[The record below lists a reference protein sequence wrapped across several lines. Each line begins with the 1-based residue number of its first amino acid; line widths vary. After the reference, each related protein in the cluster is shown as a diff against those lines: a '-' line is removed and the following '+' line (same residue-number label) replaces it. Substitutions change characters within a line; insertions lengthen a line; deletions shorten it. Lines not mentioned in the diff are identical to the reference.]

1 MNRRSALVVLAA
13 VVAGIVGVVLMGVQ
27 SSPLHRK
34 TTLGLDLQ
42 GGLEVT
48 LKAVPPKGK
57 TLTSSDL
64 NRSVTI
70 IRDRIDKLGVS
81 EPNVTKQGKD
91 QIAIQLPGVKNPEA
105 AAKVIG
111 STAQLGMYDLEVDL
125 VPPSIDLN
133 RQPVATSS
141 LYSLLAG
148 QQALVKDSTDAWYLF
163 DRAKRLRAGPTQ
175 TMAELLQSNIV
186 RQNLH
191 RSSPARTTQAVGGR
205 LPNGWKVFGVPAREI
220 VISCPATTFCPG
232 VSTAVAPRY
241 YYLFKHQPPAIPEM
255 TGSDLNLSGT
265 RQDFDTQSNQPIVLL
280 SFTGH
285 GKKKFEQI
293 TRAEAQR
300 GKLLTN
306 TIGNGQQIFQHF
318 AIVLDN
324 EIKSWP
330 QIDWTQYPDGISGS
344 GGAQITGNFSIGEA
358 KNLALVLQT
367 GALPVNFVTLDQ
379 TAISATLGKDSLNQ
393 AKRAALVGLLVVALF
408 LLLFYRVLGFVAV
421 LGLAVYAAFLY
432 AAILLF
438 HVTLTL
444 PGFAGLVLTLGVAA
458 DANVVIFERV
468 KEEARAGRSMRAA
481 IAKGYQRGFHTIV
494 DANVVTA
501 ITAFVLFAVATAS
514 VKGFAL
520 MLLIGTAISM
530 LTAVV
535 FTRALL
541 TLVAGFS
548 WIDNLALMG
557 ARGRGIG
564 NWLKVDFIGKR
575 RLWFAI
581 SGAVVAISL
590 GALLFKGLNLGI
602 DFKGGTQLAFKTP
615 APVALSKVRAD
626 AARIGQADA
635 VIQGRGTQT
644 GTESYRSFQV
654 RTKTL
659 TESQTI
665 ALQQS
670 LERTVN
676 AQAFGAK
683 SVSASFGKQIANNAV
698 FAIIVSLLLISL
710 YVSVRFQWKFAIP
723 VLVALAHDVAITVGI
738 YALVG
743 REVTTSTVAAVL
755 TVLGYSI
762 YDTIIIFDRIREN
775 IPLMR
780 RASFR
785 VLTNVSLWETIP
797 RSLATTF
804 ITLLPITSLLIYG
817 GATLKDF
824 AFALFIGIASGA
836 YSSIFVAAPLVAVL
850 KEREPEY
857 ARRTDDESAV
867 AGSVGGRVERT
878 PEPASAPRV
887 APEPATAGPALSG
900 APSANAA
907 KRERRRQRRST
918 RPHGRNR

>member
-13 VVAGIVGVVLMGVQ
+13 VVAGIVGVVLMGVS
-27 SSPLHRK
+27 SSPLHKK

-57 TLTSSDL
+57 TLTSTDL
-64 NRSVTI
+64 DRSVSI
-70 IRDRIDKLGVS
+70 IRNRIDKLGVS

-111 STAQLGMYDLEVDL
+111 STAQLGMYDLEVNL
-125 VPPSIDLN
+125 APPSIASGS
-133 RQPVATSS
+133 QPVATAS

-148 QQALVKDSTDAWYLF
+148 QQALVKGEDSDAWYLF
-163 DRAKRLRAGPTQ
+163 DKAKRLRAGPTQ
-175 TMAELLQSNIV
+175 SKQELLQAKV
-186 RQNLH
+186 LEPFGGTP
-191 RSSPARTTQAVGGR
+191 PAS
-205 LPNGWKVFGVPAREI
+205 WKVFAVPPKTV
-220 VISCPATTFCPG
+220 VISCAPGTICPG
-232 VSTAVAPRY
+232 VSTATGVADRTA
-241 YYLFKHQPPAIPEM
+241 YYLFKHDPPNVPEM
-255 TGSDLNLSGT
+255 TGNDLNLSGT
-265 RQDFDTQSNQPIVLL
+265 RQDFDTQGSNQPIVLL

-285 GKKKFEQI
+285 GKKKFAEI
-293 TRAEAQR
+293 TRREAVR

-306 TIGNGQQIFQHF
+306 TIGNGQNIFQHF

-344 GGAQITGNFSIGEA
+344 GGAQITGNFTIGEA
-358 KNLALVLQT
+358 KSLALVLQT

-379 TAISATLGKDSLNQ
+379 TAISATLGKDSLTQ

-481 IAKGYQRGFHTIV
+481 IAKGYQRGFHTII

-541 TLVAGFS
+541 TLVAEFS

-564 NWLKVDFIGKR
+564 SWLKVDFIGKR

-581 SGAVVAISL
+581 SGTIVAISL

-602 DFKGGTQLAFKTP
+602 DFKGGTQLSFKTT
-615 APVALSKVRAD
+615 APVALSRVRAD

-635 VIQGRGTQT
+635 VIQGRGKLTR
-644 GTESYRSFQV
+644 TESYQSFQV

-659 TESQTI
+659 TESQTT

-683 SVSASFGKQIANNAV
+683 SVSASFGKQIANNAI
-698 FAIIVSLLLISL
+698 FAIIVSLLLISI

-723 VLVALAHDVAITVGI
+723 VMVALAHDVAITVGV

-857 ARRTDDESAV
+857 ARRVDDVSAIE
-867 AGSVGGRVERT
+867 GSVGGRVDERSA
-878 PEPASAPRV
+878 EPASTPRLS
-887 APEPATAGPALSG
+887 PEPATAGPLVPGVSG
-900 APSANAA
+900 GDAA

>member
-1 MNRRSALVVLAA
+1 MNRRNAVVVLLA

-57 TLTSSDL
+57 TLTASDL
-64 NRSVTI
+64 DRSVSI
-70 IRDRIDKLGVS
+70 IRNRIDKLGVS

-125 VPPSIDLN
+125 APPSVDLN

-141 LYSLLAG
+141 VYRLLAG
-148 QQALVKDSTDAWYLF
+148 QQALVKGEDSDAWYLF
-163 DRAKRLRAGPTQ
+163 DNARRLVAGPTQ
-175 TMAELLQSNIV
+175 TREELLKAKVLQ
-186 RQNLH
+186 
-191 RSSPARTTQAVGGR
+191 PFGGKP
-205 LPNGWKVFGVPAREI
+205 LAGWKVFAVPPKTI
-220 VISCPATTFCPG
+220 VISCPATTLCPG
-232 VSTAVAPRY
+232 VNAATVPRY
-241 YYLFKHQPPAIPEM
+241 FYLFKHEPPTIPEM

-265 RQDFDTQSNQPIVLL
+265 RQDFDTQSNLPIVLL
-280 SFTGH
+280 SFTGQG
-285 GKKKFEQI
+285 GKKFAAI

-306 TIGNGQQIFQHF
+306 TIGNGTQIFQHF
-318 AIVLDN
+318 AIVLDD

-344 GGAQITGNFSIGEA
+344 GGAQITGNFSVGEA

-379 TAISATLGKDSLNQ
+379 TAISATLGKDSLKQ

-408 LLLFYRVLGFVAV
+408 LLLFYRVLGLVAV

-481 IAKGYQRGFHTIV
+481 IAKGYQRGFHTII

-530 LTAVV
+530 LTAVL

-541 TLVAGFS
+541 TLVAEFS
-548 WIDNLALMG
+548 WIDNLTLMG

-581 SGAVVAISL
+581 SGTIVAISL

-602 DFKGGTQLAFKTP
+602 DFKGGSQLSFKTP
-615 APVALSKVRAD
+615 APVSLTKVRTD
-626 AARIGQADA
+626 ARGIGQGDA
-635 VIQGRGTQT
+635 VIQGRGKLT
-644 GTESYRSFQV
+644 GSDSYQSFQV

-659 TESQTI
+659 TESQTT

-670 LERTVN
+670 LERTVA

-683 SVSASFGKQIANNAV
+683 SVSASFGKQIANNAI

-723 VLVALAHDVAITVGI
+723 VMVALAHDVAITVGI

-785 VLTNVSLWETIP
+785 TLTNVSLWETIP

-824 AFALFIGIASGA
+824 AFALLIGIASGA

-857 ARRTDDESAV
+857 ARRTDDASALE
-867 AGSVGGRVERT
+867 GSVGGMTEQR
-878 PEPASAPRV
+878 PSAPRL
-887 APEPATAGPALSG
+887 APEAATAGPAVPGIS
-900 APSANAA
+900 SEEAA

>member
-1 MNRRSALVVLAA
+1 MSRRSALVVLAA
-13 VVAGIVGVVLMGVQ
+13 VLAGIVGVVLMGVQ
-27 SSPLHRK
+27 SSPLHKK

-48 LKAVPPKGK
+48 LQAVPPKGK

-64 NRSVTI
+64 DRSVAI

-111 STAQLGMYDLEVDL
+111 STAQLGMYDLEKNL
-125 VPPSIDLN
+125 MPPSIDASRN
-133 RQPVATSS
+133 PVATTS

-148 QQALVKDSTDAWYLF
+148 RQSLVKGSDSDAWYLF
-163 DRAKRLRAGPTQ
+163 DRAKRLVAGPTQ
-175 TMAELLQSNIV
+175 TRKELLQAKV
-186 RQNLH
+186 LQ
-191 RSSPARTTQAVGGR
+191 PFGGKP
-205 LPNGWKVFGVPAREI
+205 LAGWKVFAVPPKQI
-220 VISCPATTFCPG
+220 VISCPATSLCPG
-232 VSTAVAPRY
+232 VSSASIAPRY
-241 YYLFKHQPPAIPEM
+241 YYLFRHEPPAVPEM

-265 RQDFDTQSNQPIVLL
+265 RQDFDTQTNQPIVLL
-280 SFTGH
+280 SFTGP
-285 GKKKFEQI
+285 GKKKFEDI
-293 TRAEAQR
+293 TRSVAQR

-330 QIDWTQYPDGISGS
+330 QIDWTQYPDGIQGS
-344 GGAQITGNFSIGEA
+344 NGAQISGNFTVGEA
-358 KNLALVLQT
+358 KDLALVLQT
-367 GALPVNFVTLDQ
+367 GALPVNFVTLSQ
-379 TAISATLGKDSLNQ
+379 TAISATLGKDSLAQ
-393 AKRAALVGLLVVALF
+393 AKKAALVGLLVVALF
-408 LLLFYRVLGFVAV
+408 LLLFYRVLGLVAV
-421 LGLAVYAAFLY
+421 LGLVVYAAFLY

-481 IAKGYQRGFHTIV
+481 IAKGYQKGFHTII

-501 ITAFVLFAVATAS
+501 ITAFVLFAFATAS

-557 ARGRGIG
+557 ARGGGIRS
-564 NWLKVDFIGKR
+564 WLKVDFIGKR
-575 RLWFAI
+575 RIWFAI
-581 SGAVVAISL
+581 SGAIVAISI

-602 DFKGGTQLAFKTP
+602 DFKGGTQISFQTP
-615 APVALSKVRAD
+615 APVSLSKVRIVS
-626 AARIGQADA
+626 ARIGRADA
-635 VIQGRGTQT
+635 VIQGRGRQT
-644 GTESYRSFQV
+644 GTESYQNFQI

-659 TESQTI
+659 TDAQTV
-665 ALQQS
+665 ALKTS

-676 AQAFGAK
+676 AEAFGAK
-683 SVSASFGKQIANNAV
+683 SVSASFGRQIAVGALWSI
-698 FAIIVSLLLISL
+698 AISLLLISL

-723 VLVALAHDVAITVGI
+723 VMVALAHDVVITVGI

-804 ITLLPITSLLIYG
+804 ITLLPILSLLVYG

-824 AFALFIGIASGA
+824 AFALMIGIASGA

-857 ARRTDDESAV
+857 ARRSDDSSAV
-867 AGSVGGRVERT
+867 GGSVGGLVEERAA
-878 PEPASAPRV
+878 EPASAPV
-887 APEPATAGPALSG
+887 PLAVPEPAAV
-900 APSANAA
+900 PSMSSSDAA
-907 KRERRRQRRST
+907 KRERRRQRRSA

>member
-1 MNRRSALVVLAA
+1 MNRRNALVVLLA
-13 VVAGIVGVVLMGVQ
+13 VVAGVVGVVLMGVQ

-57 TLTSSDL
+57 TLTASDL
-64 NRSVTI
+64 DRSVSI

-125 VPPSIDLN
+125 APPSIDLN

-141 LYSLLAG
+141 LYALLAG
-148 QQALVKDSTDAWYLF
+148 QQALVKGEDSDAWYLF
-163 DRAKRLRAGPTQ
+163 DKAKRLEAGPTQ
-175 TMAELLQSNIV
+175 SKAELLQ
-186 RQNLH
+186 
-191 RSSPARTTQAVGGR
+191 ARVLQPFGGKP
-205 LPNGWKVFGVPAREI
+205 LAGWKVFAVPPKEI
-220 VISCPATTFCPG
+220 VISCPATTLCPG
-232 VSTAVAPRY
+232 VSTATAPRY
-241 YYLFKHQPPAIPEM
+241 FYLFKHAPPAIPEM

-265 RQDFDTQSNQPIVLL
+265 RQDFDTQSNSPIVLL
-280 SFTGH
+280 SFSGH
-285 GKKKFEQI
+285 GAKKFAAI

-344 GGAQITGNFSIGEA
+344 GGAQITGNFTVGEA

-379 TAISATLGKDSLNQ
+379 TAISATLGKDSLTQ
-393 AKRAALVGLLVVALF
+393 AKRAAIVGLLVVALF

-481 IAKGYQRGFHTIV
+481 IAKGYQRGFHTII

-530 LTAVV
+530 LTAVL

-541 TLVAGFS
+541 TLVAEFS

-581 SGAVVAISL
+581 SGAVVAISI

-602 DFKGGTQLAFKTP
+602 DFKGGTQLSFKTT
-615 APVALSKVRAD
+615 APVSLSKVRTD
-626 AARIGQADA
+626 AAQIGQADA
-635 VIQGRGTQT
+635 VIQGRGKLT
-644 GTESYRSFQV
+644 GTESYQSFQV

-659 TESQTI
+659 TESQTT

-670 LERTVN
+670 LERTVG

-683 SVSASFGKQIANNAV
+683 SVSASFGKQIANNAI

-723 VLVALAHDVAITVGI
+723 VMVALAHDVAITVGI

-780 RASFR
+780 RASFPT
-785 VLTNVSLWETIP
+785 LTNVSLWETIP

-824 AFALFIGIASGA
+824 AFALMIGIASGA

-857 ARRTDDESAV
+857 ARRTDDASALE
-867 AGSVGGRVERT
+867 GSVGGTVEQR
-878 PEPASAPRV
+878 PASAPRL
-887 APEPATAGPALSG
+887 APEPATAGPAVPG
-900 APSANAA
+900 ISADEAA

>member
-1 MNRRSALVVLAA
+1 MNRRNAIVVLAV
-13 VVAGIVGVVLMGVQ
+13 VVAGIVGVVLMGVS

-48 LKAVPPKGK
+48 LKAVPPKGRP
-57 TLTSSDL
+57 LTASDL
-64 NRSVTI
+64 DRSVAI
-70 IRDRIDKLGVS
+70 IRNRIDKLGVS

-91 QIAIQLPGVKNPEA
+91 QISIQLPGVKNPEA

-111 STAQLGMYDLEVDL
+111 STAQLGMYDLEADL
-125 VPPSIDLN
+125 VPPSIDST
-133 RQPVATSS
+133 RQPIATSS

-148 QQALVKDSTDAWYLF
+148 QQALVKGDASDAWYLF

-175 TMAELLQSNIV
+175 TRNELLQAKV
-186 RQNLH
+186 LQ
-191 RSSPARTTQAVGGR
+191 PFGGK
-205 LPNGWKVFGVPAREI
+205 LLAGWKVFGVPPKEI
-220 VISCPATTFCPG
+220 VISCPVTTFCPG
-232 VSTAVAPRY
+232 ATAATAPRFF
-241 YYLFKHQPPAIPEM
+241 YLFKHAPPAIPEM
-255 TGSDLNLSGT
+255 TGTDLKLSGT

-285 GKKKFEQI
+285 GKKKFGDI

-306 TIGNGQQIFQHF
+306 TVGNGQQIFQHF
-318 AIVLDN
+318 AIVLDD

-330 QIDWTQYPDGISGS
+330 QIDWTQYPDGITGS
-344 GGAQITGNFSIGEA
+344 NGAQITGNFTVGEA

-367 GALPVNFVTLDQ
+367 GALPVTFVTLTQ
-379 TAISATLGKDSLNQ
+379 TAISATLGKDSLTQ

-481 IAKGYQRGFHTIV
+481 IAKGYQRGFHTII

-564 NWLKVDFIGKR
+564 NWLRVDFIGKR

-590 GALLFKGLNLGI
+590 GALLFKDLNLGI
-602 DFKGGTQLAFKTP
+602 DFKGGTQLSFKTP
-615 APVALSKVRAD
+615 APVSLSKVRTD
-626 AARIGQADA
+626 ASRIGHADA
-635 VIQGRGTQT
+635 VIQGRGKLT
-644 GTESYRSFQV
+644 GTESYQSFQV

-659 TESQTI
+659 TESQ
-665 ALQQS
+665 AVSLQQS
-670 LERTVN
+670 LERSVG

-683 SVSASFGKQIANNAV
+683 SVSASFGKQIANNAI

-723 VLVALAHDVAITVGI
+723 VMVALAHDVVITVGV

-824 AFALFIGIASGA
+824 AFALAIGIASGA

-857 ARRTDDESAV
+857 ARRIDDLSAV
-867 AGSVGGRVERT
+867 EGSVGGRVDER
-878 PEPASAPRV
+878 PVEPASAPRLS
-887 APEPATAGPALSG
+887 PEPATAGPPLAG
-900 APSANAA
+900 ASATDAA
-907 KRERRRQRRST
+907 KRERRRQRRSS

>member
-1 MNRRSALVVLAA
+1 MNRRSALVVLLA

-34 TTLGLDLQ
+34 ATLGLDLQ

-57 TLTSSDL
+57 TLTASDL
-64 NRSVTI
+64 DRSVAI
-70 IRDRIDKLGVS
+70 IRNRIDKLGVS

-91 QIAIQLPGVKNPEA
+91 QIAIQLPGVKDPEA
-105 AAKVIG
+105 AAKLIG
-111 STAQLGMYDLEVDL
+111 STAQLGMYDLEANL
-125 VPPSIDLN
+125 LPPSTDIN
-133 RQPVATSS
+133 RQPVASS
-141 LYSLLAG
+141 TLYSLLAG
-148 QQALVKDSTDAWYLF
+148 QQSLVTGESTDAWYLF
-163 DRAKRLRAGPTQ
+163 DKAKRLQAGPTQ
-175 TMAELLQSNIV
+175 TRKELLQSKV
-186 RQNLH
+186 LQ
-191 RSSPARTTQAVGGR
+191 PFGGK
-205 LPNGWKVFGVPAREI
+205 LLAGWKIFGVPPKAV
-220 VISCPATTFCPG
+220 VITCAATTLCPG
-232 VSTAVAPRY
+232 VTSTSSLVPRY
-241 YYLFKHQPPAIPEM
+241 YYLFKYEPPKIPEM
-255 TGSDLNLSGT
+255 TGNDLNLSGT
-265 RQDFDTQSNQPIVLL
+265 RQDFDTQTNQPIVLL
-280 SFTGH
+280 SFTSH
-285 GKKKFEQI
+285 GAKKFQDI
-293 TRAEAQR
+293 TRSVAQR

-306 TIGNGQQIFQHF
+306 TIGNGQDIFQHF

-344 GGAQITGNFSIGEA
+344 NGAQITGNFTIGEA
-358 KNLALVLQT
+358 KDLALVLQT

-379 TAISATLGKDSLNQ
+379 TAISATLGKDSLTQ

-408 LLLFYRVLGFVAV
+408 LLLFYRVLGAIAV

-468 KEEARAGRSMRAA
+468 KEEVRAGRSMRAA
-481 IAKGYQRGFHTIV
+481 IARGYQRGFHTII

-530 LTAVV
+530 LTAVL

-541 TLVAGFS
+541 TLVAGFK
-548 WIDNLALMG
+548 WIDNLAVMG

-564 NWLKVDFIGKR
+564 ERLKVDFIGKR
-575 RLWFAI
+575 NLWFAI

-590 GALLFKGLNLGI
+590 GALIFKGLNLGI
-602 DFKGGTQLAFKTP
+602 DFKGGTQISFTTP
-615 APVALSKVRAD
+615 APASLTTVRNEAKQ
-626 AARIGQADA
+626 IGQGDA
-635 VIQGRGTQT
+635 VIQGRGKLT
-644 GTESYRSFQV
+644 GSESYQSFQV

-659 TESQTI
+659 TESETI

-670 LERTVN
+670 LERSVN
-676 AQAFGAK
+676 AEAFGAK
-683 SVSASFGKQIANNAV
+683 SVSASFGQQIAHNAI

-710 YVSVRFQWKFAIP
+710 YVSIRFQWKFAIP
-723 VLVALAHDVAITVGI
+723 VMVALGHDVAITVGI

-824 AFALFIGIASGA
+824 AFALLIGIASGA

-857 ARRTDDESAV
+857 AKRIDDESAI
-867 AGSVGGRVERT
+867 AGSVGGQTQRVA
-878 PEPASAPRV
+878 PESAPAPAPRV
-887 APEPATAGPALSG
+887 APEPATAGPAV
-900 APSANAA
+900 PSATSADSE

>member
-1 MNRRSALVVLAA
+1 MNRRNAVVVLLA
-13 VVAGIVGVVLMGVQ
+13 VVAGVVGVVLMGVQ

-57 TLTSSDL
+57 TLTASDL
-64 NRSVTI
+64 DRSVSI
-70 IRDRIDKLGVS
+70 IRNRIDKIGVS

-125 VPPSIDLN
+125 APPSVDLN
-133 RQPVATSS
+133 RQPVGTSS
-141 LYSLLAG
+141 LYRLLAG
-148 QQALVKDSTDAWYLF
+148 QQALVKGEDSDAWYLF
-163 DRAKRLRAGPTQ
+163 DNAKRLVAGPTQ
-175 TMAELLQSNIV
+175 TRKELLQAKV
-186 RQNLH
+186 LQ
-191 RSSPARTTQAVGGR
+191 PFGGKP
-205 LPNGWKVFGVPAREI
+205 LAGWKVFAVPPKTI
-220 VISCPATTFCPG
+220 VISCPATTLCPG
-232 VSTAVAPRY
+232 VNAATAPRY
-241 YYLFKHQPPAIPEM
+241 FYLFKHQPPTIPEM

-265 RQDFDTQSNQPIVLL
+265 RQDFDTNSNSPIVLL

-285 GKKKFEQI
+285 GAKKFASI

-344 GGAQITGNFSIGEA
+344 GGAQITGNFSVGEA

-379 TAISATLGKDSLNQ
+379 TAISATLGKDSLTQ

-468 KEEARAGRSMRAA
+468 KEEARAGHSMRAA
-481 IAKGYQRGFHTIV
+481 IAKGYQRGFHTII

-530 LTAVV
+530 LTAVL

-541 TLVAGFS
+541 TLVAEFS

-581 SGAVVAISL
+581 SGAIVAISI

-602 DFKGGTQLAFKTP
+602 DFKGGTQLSFKTT
-615 APVALSKVRAD
+615 APVSLSKVRTD

-635 VIQGRGTQT
+635 VIQGRGKLT
-644 GTESYRSFQV
+644 GAEGYQSFQV

-659 TESQTI
+659 TESQTTT
-665 ALQQS
+665 LQQS
-670 LERTVN
+670 LERTVG

-698 FAIIVSLLLISL
+698 FAIIVSLLLISI

-723 VLVALAHDVAITVGI
+723 VMVALGHDVAITVGI

-785 VLTNVSLWETIP
+785 TLTNVSLWETIP

-824 AFALFIGIASGA
+824 AFALMIGIASGA

-857 ARRTDDESAV
+857 ARRTDDASAIE
-867 AGSVGGRVERT
+867 GSVGGMTEQR
-878 PEPASAPRV
+878 PASAPRL
-887 APEPATAGPALSG
+887 APEPATAGPAVPG
-900 APSANAA
+900 ISADEAA

>member
-13 VVAGIVGVVLMGVQ
+13 VVAGIVGVVLMGVP
-27 SSPLHRK
+27 SSPLHKK

-57 TLTSSDL
+57 TLTSTDL
-64 NRSVTI
+64 DRSVSI

-81 EPNVTKQGKD
+81 EPNVTKQGNN

-111 STAQLGMYDLEVDL
+111 STAQLGMYDLEADL
-125 VPPSIDLN
+125 APPSIDVSRN
-133 RQPVATSS
+133 PIATTS
-141 LYSLLAG
+141 LYALLAG
-148 QQALVKDSTDAWYLF
+148 QQSLVKGESSDAWYLF
-163 DRAKRLRAGPTQ
+163 DRAKHLAAGPTQ
-175 TMAELLQSNIV
+175 SRAELLQAKV
-186 RQNLH
+186 LQ
-191 RSSPARTTQAVGGR
+191 PFGGKP
-205 LPNGWKVFGVPAREI
+205 LAGWKVFAVPPKEI
-220 VISCPATTFCPG
+220 VISCPATTLCPG
-232 VSTAVAPRY
+232 VGTTTAPRY
-241 YYLFKHQPPAIPEM
+241 YYLFKHTPPTIPEM

-265 RQDFDTQSNQPIVLL
+265 RQDFDTQTNQPIVLL

-293 TRAEAQR
+293 TRAEAVR

-306 TIGNGQQIFQHF
+306 TVGNGQQIFQHF

-344 GGAQITGNFSIGEA
+344 GGAQITGSFTVGEA

-379 TAISATLGKDSLNQ
+379 TAISATLGKDSLTQ

-468 KEEARAGRSMRAA
+468 KEEVRAGRSMRAA

-548 WIDNLALMG
+548 WIDNLAIMG

-564 NWLKVDFIGKR
+564 DRLKVDFIGKR
-575 RLWFAI
+575 RIWFAI

-602 DFKGGTQLAFKTP
+602 DFKGGTQLSFKTP
-615 APVALSKVRAD
+615 APVALSKVRTD
-626 AARIGQADA
+626 AAQIGQADA
-635 VIQGRGTQT
+635 VIQGRGKLT
-644 GTESYRSFQV
+644 GTESYQNFQV
-654 RTKTL
+654 RTRTL
-659 TESQTI
+659 TESQTT
-665 ALQQS
+665 ALQQA

-683 SVSASFGKQIANNAV
+683 SVSASFGKQIANNAI
-698 FAIIVSLLLISL
+698 FAIIVSLLLISI

-723 VLVALAHDVAITVGI
+723 VMVALGHDVAITVGI

-804 ITLLPITSLLIYG
+804 ITLLPITSLLVYG

-824 AFALFIGIASGA
+824 AFALMIGIASGA
-836 YSSIFVAAPLVAVL
+836 YSSIFVAAPLVAML

-857 ARRTDDESAV
+857 ARRTDDLSAV
-867 AGSVGGRVERT
+867 EGSVGGRTDER
-878 PEPASAPRV
+878 ASAPRL
-887 APEPATAGPALSG
+887 APEPATVGPAVP
-900 APSANAA
+900 ADAA
-907 KRERRRQRRST
+907 KRERRRQRRSS